1 MTTRRATANDDSIL
15 KSMKHVFN
23 VTGRYPNEV
32 KYTQS
37 HKKGKSDELIESL
50 KNEKFYTEAI
60 KRQYPNIGADTISKK
75 VLGILNGSNQFNRS
89 FDTFGKNL
97 SRQITEKISN
107 YNKSHN
113 FNYNDYGSV
122 AKNLNRHAVNI
133 INNVFSE
140 MNVDDRNLRN
150 YKQKLIYDILHRSD
164 NTTITEDIENIK
176 DKFQALLKDIITK
189 RENSTL
195 GQYIEYLINN
205 INKKYVLEYPDIDDV
220 ETTIKQLIENSR
232 FDRENP
238 DIKKLNENIHT
249 MIEEIRNNPTTD
261 IKGNDMAL
269 TTLTKYIEKSDEMNN
284 FVNELNQ
291 RLDKN
296 DLIKYYDNS
305 SDKLKIA
312 NNPIDVKDFTDRI
325 IKIINEISQDDDI
338 GDLKQSLI
346 NSVNEIYQNNIN
358 NDISTVKK
366 SVINIVNR
374 FNSDNNNI
382 KDFQTKIIERI
393 NSDDFIVKNNPVENY
408 KQEVVYSLIN
418 PYEKDSNIK
427 HINDTLTNI
436 ERIVDSEEY
445 DDNSIE
451 SLNTEI
457 SRLNDYSDSIN
468 QDENT
473 KKRFNEVNQK
483 ITECIEAATNNDNLN
498 QNSKK
503 YLEYIT
509 ENLKDIVS
517 KTTESGDLEYIPSI
531 DIDELTEKIA
541 NETIEYVNAGNKK
554 EILKNIGRYAG
565 SKLFEIFKD
574 NDETIDNEIVD
585 TIASKIADKNNVGKK
600 SVKEYGNII
609 DNITR
614 LHNRGYYNRIG
625 EFENSAFDIS
635 NRLTPMKT
643 LKPQSDSELRNAMSK
658 AIDPDFINE
667 ILKGHE
673 HNDIE
678 SLNEIHNISSRF
690 GSNVL
695 NPMNTTIDDELR
707 NIISK
712 AIDSDFLNEIILGD
726 ESEEELPED
735 ESKLIKNAINNEL
748 NQLFENDRNETNDL
762 TKDEEQPYQN
772 ESPRQLSTEVSDNDI
787 NKYEE
792 DEHQNDKNTSN
803 EMSENSGEGLTTTI
817 LSTNKPLSEIIA
829 EGQPSET
836 ETPQISLQD
845 VVDARKQILSDDS
858 NPQEP
863 EASTPSVIQAD
874 STNVQLMPQNSNDI
888 GRINVLIDT
897 LNKYIQM
904 LQYSQ
909 SSTDTNNLLGGI
921 VSIFKELPNIGD
933 DEIANKLSEA
943 VGPDG
948 KKLFESKE
956 EAARFIAKMRALNG
970 NRLSS
975 IKGGGSGQKTGIQLN
990 ITNKVVSNMP
1000 RKPFIVDT
1008 HPIPYQY

>member
-1 MTTRRATANDDSIL
+1 MTTRRVTANDDSIL
-15 KSMKHVFN
+15 KSIKHVFN
-23 VTGRYPNEV
+23 ITGLIPDES
-32 KYTQS
+32 KDTKS
-37 HKKGKSDELIESL
+37 HKKGKSDETIKSL
-50 KNEKFYTEAI
+50 KNEKFYTESV
-60 KRQYPNIGADTISKK
+60 KRLYPSIDANTISKK
-75 VLGILNGSNQFNRS
+75 VLRILNGSNQFNRS

-97 SRQITEKISN
+97 SGPITKKISN

-122 AKNLNRHAVNI
+122 TSNLNRHVVNI

-140 MNVDDRNLRN
+140 MNSDDITLRN
-150 YKQKLIYDILHRSD
+150 YRQKLIYDILQNSD
-164 NTTITEDIENIK
+164 KTTVNGDIEDIK
-176 DKFQALLKDIITK
+176 DKFKTLLKDIIEK
-189 RENSTL
+189 RKNSTL
-195 GQYIEYLINN
+195 GQYIEYLISN
-205 INKKYVLEYPDIDDV
+205 INKEYELDYPNIDDV
-220 ETTIKQLIENSR
+220 ETSIERLIENSK

-238 DIKKLNENIHT
+238 DIKNLNEKIHT

-261 IKGNDMAL
+261 IKGNDNSL
-269 TTLTKYIEKSDEMNN
+269 IRLTKYIEKSDEINN

-291 RLDKN
+291 RLDN
-296 DLIKYYDNS
+296 SDLLKYYDNS

-312 NNPIDVKDFTDRI
+312 NNPIDVKDFTDRV

-338 GDLKQSLI
+338 RDLKQSLI
-346 NSVNEIYQNNIN
+346 NSVNEIYQNDIN

-366 SVINIVNR
+366 SVINRVDG

-393 NSDDFIVKNNPVENY
+393 NSDNFIVKNNPVENY

-418 PYEKDSNIK
+418 PYEKDNNIK
-427 HINDTLTNI
+427 RINNILTNI
-436 ERIVDSEEY
+436 ENIVNSEEY
-445 DDNSIE
+445 DDSSIE
-451 SLNTEI
+451 SLNTEM
-457 SRLNDYSDSIN
+457 SKLSDYSDSIN

-498 QNSKK
+498 RHSKI
-503 YLEYIT
+503 YLEIIT
-509 ENLKDIVS
+509 DNLKDIVS
-517 KTTESGDLEYIPSI
+517 KTTESSGDLEYIPSI
-531 DIDELTEKIA
+531 DMDELTEKIIEEGSSEKVKTSDNKLNMISNIIA
-541 NETIEYVNAGNKK
+541 NGLNDVVDDVRIDKFRDIAKDILTNIEA
-554 EILKNIGRYAG
+554 KNIKENAPNIARKTANILSHNVANRMYDTDEFSNSFILAQSNKLYDRALTDAV
-565 SKLFEIFKD
+565 SKHMDFLQQLEY
-574 NDETIDNEIVD
+574 NHSDNEEDEPLLEGMIQQTLRRHRGRRD
-585 TIASKIADKNNVGKK
+585 RSYEMLPPEQQADIQLREALDKQENPTF
-600 SVKEYGNII
+600 KENILS
-609 DNITR
+609 DNIKQPSQTV
-614 LHNRGYYNRIG
+614 
-625 EFENSAFDIS
+625 S
-635 NRLTPMKT
+635 
-643 LKPQSDSELRNAMSK
+643 
-658 AIDPDFINE
+658 
-667 ILKGHE
+667 
-673 HNDIE
+673 
-678 SLNEIHNISSRF
+678 
-690 GSNVL
+690 
-695 NPMNTTIDDELR
+695 
-707 NIISK
+707 
-712 AIDSDFLNEIILGD
+712 
-726 ESEEELPED
+726 
-735 ESKLIKNAINNEL
+735 
-748 NQLFENDRNETNDL
+748 
-762 TKDEEQPYQN
+762 EQPSQN

-792 DEHQNDKNTSN
+792 DEHQDDRNTSN
-803 EMSENSGEGLTTTI
+803 EMSEISETMITDVIT
-817 LSTNKPLSEIIA
+817 PLSERIA

-836 ETPQISLQD
+836 ETQTISLQD
-845 VVDARKQILSDDS
+845 VVNDRKQIPSDDS
-858 NPQEP
+858 NPPLEQPELPP
-863 EASTPSVIQAD
+863 EAIQAD
-874 STNVQLMPQNSNDI
+874 STGVQLMPQNPNDS
-888 GRINVLIDT
+888 GRINLLFDA
-897 LNKYIQM
+897 LNRTIQM